1 MNGFDHFGL
10 IAPWYDRHAHVE
22 IPQELMRLVEMPAR
36 GLFLDVGG
44 GTGKTAQYFAAS
56 GRQVLAVD
64 ISYRMVRLAG
74 AKPGVHA
81 LCGAAEMLPF
91 PSDYFDRIVMV
102 DAFHHVVDQAA
113 TACEIYRILSPGG
126 QLVIEEPDI
135 RTFGVKLIA
144 LAEKILLMRS
154 HFIEPAEIGSLFQGP
169 MTTRH
174 IEVKGSTAY
183 IVVKKPAKILP
194 K

>member
-10 IAPWYDRHAHVE
+10 IAPWYDRHAHVDT
-22 IPQELMRLVEMPAR
+22 PQDLIRLVEMPSP

-44 GTGKTAQYFAAS
+44 GTGKVAQYFTGI
-56 GRQVLAVD
+56 GRHVISVD

-74 AKPGVHA
+74 AKSGVQA
-81 LCGAAEMLPF
+81 LCGAAEKLPF

-113 TACEIYRILSPGG
+113 VAGEMYRILRPGG

-144 LAEKILLMRS
+144 LAEKILFMRS
-154 HFIEPAEIGSLFQGP
+154 HFIRPAMVCDLFKGP
-169 MTTRH
+169 MTARH

-183 IVVKKPAKILP
+183 IVIKKPAKIL
-194 K
+194 